1 MLSMYPACFYKE
13 DDGYSVI
20 FPDLNYLATQGDS
33 FEDAM
38 EMAVEC
44 LASYLYIAQRDGEDV
59 PAPSSLVNID
69 PVAVA
74 KELDPDLPVGEAIV
88 NLVSVDVAEYAKKH
102 FEKSVKKTLS
112 IPAWLNEAAVAQGVN
127 FSQVLQR
134 ALKEQLHMAYN
145 IRKPSDAR
153 CRGLGAL
160 CRVAGVLRPA
170 GATRSKGLG
179 CGPTSSC
186 KARGLCAYKSPACGV
201 CDGPAAHCVLRPDF
215 HRYSTATTSGGFSG
229 WQS

>member
-1 MLSMYPACFYKE
+1 MLSMYPSCFYKE

-134 ALKEQLHMAYN
+134 ALKEQLHMA
-145 IRKPSDAR
+145 
-153 CRGLGAL
+153 
-160 CRVAGVLRPA
+160 
-170 GATRSKGLG
+170 
-179 CGPTSSC
+179 
-186 KARGLCAYKSPACGV
+186 
-201 CDGPAAHCVLRPDF
+201 
-215 HRYSTATTSGGFSG
+215 
-229 WQS
+229 

>member
-1 MLSMYPACFYKE
+1 MYPACFYKE

-134 ALKEQLHMAYN
+134 ALKEQLHMA
-145 IRKPSDAR
+145 
-153 CRGLGAL
+153 
-160 CRVAGVLRPA
+160 
-170 GATRSKGLG
+170 
-179 CGPTSSC
+179 
-186 KARGLCAYKSPACGV
+186 
-201 CDGPAAHCVLRPDF
+201 
-215 HRYSTATTSGGFSG
+215 
-229 WQS
+229 

>member
-1 MLSMYPACFYKE
+1 MLSMYPACFYME

-134 ALKEQLHMAYN
+134 ALKEQLHMA
-145 IRKPSDAR
+145 
-153 CRGLGAL
+153 
-160 CRVAGVLRPA
+160 
-170 GATRSKGLG
+170 
-179 CGPTSSC
+179 
-186 KARGLCAYKSPACGV
+186 
-201 CDGPAAHCVLRPDF
+201 
-215 HRYSTATTSGGFSG
+215 
-229 WQS
+229 

>member
-38 EMAVEC
+38 EMTVEC

-134 ALKEQLHMAYN
+134 ALKEQLHMA
-145 IRKPSDAR
+145 
-153 CRGLGAL
+153 
-160 CRVAGVLRPA
+160 
-170 GATRSKGLG
+170 
-179 CGPTSSC
+179 
-186 KARGLCAYKSPACGV
+186 
-201 CDGPAAHCVLRPDF
+201 
-215 HRYSTATTSGGFSG
+215 
-229 WQS
+229 

>member
-74 KELDPDLPVGEAIV
+74 KELVPDLPVGEAIV

-134 ALKEQLHMAYN
+134 ALKEQLHMA
-145 IRKPSDAR
+145 
-153 CRGLGAL
+153 
-160 CRVAGVLRPA
+160 
-170 GATRSKGLG
+170 
-179 CGPTSSC
+179 
-186 KARGLCAYKSPACGV
+186 
-201 CDGPAAHCVLRPDF
+201 
-215 HRYSTATTSGGFSG
+215 
-229 WQS
+229 

>member
-13 DDGYSVI
+13 DDGYSVV

-134 ALKEQLHMAYN
+134 ALKEQLHMA
-145 IRKPSDAR
+145 
-153 CRGLGAL
+153 
-160 CRVAGVLRPA
+160 
-170 GATRSKGLG
+170 
-179 CGPTSSC
+179 
-186 KARGLCAYKSPACGV
+186 
-201 CDGPAAHCVLRPDF
+201 
-215 HRYSTATTSGGFSG
+215 
-229 WQS
+229 

>member
-112 IPAWLNEAAVAQGVN
+112 LPAWLNEAAVAQGVN

-134 ALKEQLHMAYN
+134 ALKEQLHMA
-145 IRKPSDAR
+145 
-153 CRGLGAL
+153 
-160 CRVAGVLRPA
+160 
-170 GATRSKGLG
+170 
-179 CGPTSSC
+179 
-186 KARGLCAYKSPACGV
+186 
-201 CDGPAAHCVLRPDF
+201 
-215 HRYSTATTSGGFSG
+215 
-229 WQS
+229 

>member
-74 KELDPDLPVGEAIV
+74 KELDHDLPVGEAIV

-134 ALKEQLHMAYN
+134 ALKEQLHMA
-145 IRKPSDAR
+145 
-153 CRGLGAL
+153 
-160 CRVAGVLRPA
+160 
-170 GATRSKGLG
+170 
-179 CGPTSSC
+179 
-186 KARGLCAYKSPACGV
+186 
-201 CDGPAAHCVLRPDF
+201 
-215 HRYSTATTSGGFSG
+215 
-229 WQS
+229 

>member
-1 MLSMYPACFYKE
+1 MLSMYPACFYHE
-13 DDGYSVI
+13 GNSYSVV
-20 FPDLNYLATQGDS
+20 FPDLNWLSTCGDS

-134 ALKEQLHMAYN
+134 ALKEQLHMA
-145 IRKPSDAR
+145 
-153 CRGLGAL
+153 
-160 CRVAGVLRPA
+160 
-170 GATRSKGLG
+170 
-179 CGPTSSC
+179 
-186 KARGLCAYKSPACGV
+186 
-201 CDGPAAHCVLRPDF
+201 
-215 HRYSTATTSGGFSG
+215 
-229 WQS
+229 

>member
-88 NLVSVDVAEYAKKH
+88 NLVSVDVAEY
-102 FEKSVKKTLS
+102 VKKTLS

-134 ALKEQLHMAYN
+134 ALKEQLHMA
-145 IRKPSDAR
+145 
-153 CRGLGAL
+153 
-160 CRVAGVLRPA
+160 
-170 GATRSKGLG
+170 
-179 CGPTSSC
+179 
-186 KARGLCAYKSPACGV
+186 
-201 CDGPAAHCVLRPDF
+201 
-215 HRYSTATTSGGFSG
+215 
-229 WQS
+229 

>member
-13 DDGYSVI
+13 DDGYAVI

-134 ALKEQLHMAYN
+134 ALKEQLHMA
-145 IRKPSDAR
+145 
-153 CRGLGAL
+153 
-160 CRVAGVLRPA
+160 
-170 GATRSKGLG
+170 
-179 CGPTSSC
+179 
-186 KARGLCAYKSPACGV
+186 
-201 CDGPAAHCVLRPDF
+201 
-215 HRYSTATTSGGFSG
+215 
-229 WQS
+229 

>member
-13 DDGYSVI
+13 DDGYSVV

-69 PVAVA
+69 SVAVA
-74 KELDPDLPVGEAIV
+74 KELDPDLSVGEAIV

-134 ALKEQLHMAYN
+134 ALKEQLHMA
-145 IRKPSDAR
+145 
-153 CRGLGAL
+153 
-160 CRVAGVLRPA
+160 
-170 GATRSKGLG
+170 
-179 CGPTSSC
+179 
-186 KARGLCAYKSPACGV
+186 
-201 CDGPAAHCVLRPDF
+201 
-215 HRYSTATTSGGFSG
+215 
-229 WQS
+229 

>member
-112 IPAWLNEAAVAQGVN
+112 IPAWLNEAAGAQGVN

-134 ALKEQLHMAYN
+134 ALKEQLHMA
-145 IRKPSDAR
+145 
-153 CRGLGAL
+153 
-160 CRVAGVLRPA
+160 
-170 GATRSKGLG
+170 
-179 CGPTSSC
+179 
-186 KARGLCAYKSPACGV
+186 
-201 CDGPAAHCVLRPDF
+201 
-215 HRYSTATTSGGFSG
+215 
-229 WQS
+229 

>member
-69 PVAVA
+69 PEAVA

-134 ALKEQLHMAYN
+134 ALKEQLHMA
-145 IRKPSDAR
+145 
-153 CRGLGAL
+153 
-160 CRVAGVLRPA
+160 
-170 GATRSKGLG
+170 
-179 CGPTSSC
+179 
-186 KARGLCAYKSPACGV
+186 
-201 CDGPAAHCVLRPDF
+201 
-215 HRYSTATTSGGFSG
+215 
-229 WQS
+229 

>member
-13 DDGYSVI
+13 DDGYSGI

-134 ALKEQLHMAYN
+134 ALKEQLHMA
-145 IRKPSDAR
+145 
-153 CRGLGAL
+153 
-160 CRVAGVLRPA
+160 
-170 GATRSKGLG
+170 
-179 CGPTSSC
+179 
-186 KARGLCAYKSPACGV
+186 
-201 CDGPAAHCVLRPDF
+201 
-215 HRYSTATTSGGFSG
+215 
-229 WQS
+229 

>member
-134 ALKEQLHMAYN
+134 ALKEQLHM
-145 IRKPSDAR
+145 
-153 CRGLGAL
+153 
-160 CRVAGVLRPA
+160 
-170 GATRSKGLG
+170 T
-179 CGPTSSC
+179 
-186 KARGLCAYKSPACGV
+186 
-201 CDGPAAHCVLRPDF
+201 
-215 HRYSTATTSGGFSG
+215 
-229 WQS
+229 